1 MELQAGRIS
10 SLPKEARRD
19 VQSLILDA
27 AETVFAQRGFDG
39 ATTRAIAELAEVNL
53 GLIHYHFSNK
63 ELLFE
68 RAVERRVEAIN
79 GRRYEMLQSVRQ
91 TPEGATLERIDG
103 VMAERVDRD
112 LNEHIAANW
121 GGYTGFDAHGDGL
134 ALIIDGAIASAAY
147 TSGMSSR
154 QANISIITAPAFR
167 GQGLATLT
175 CAALIDRL
183 VERLSDDGTLV
194 LEMGIASAP
203 GSEWVQVDRGIDTRA
218 FPSMKKLHEVLGAYA
233 WKWMGRSV
241 AQAGDPVSRHV
252 VHVSRRKPV
261 AYLLMQP
268 PGYDFHLY
276 LQVFAVYQHGALRT

>member
-91 TPEGATLERIDG
+91 TPEGATLERVFEALMRPPIEFGADQ
-103 VMAERVDRD
+103 AESSNYAR
-112 LNEHIAANW
+112 
-121 GGYTGFDAHGDGL
+121 
-134 ALIIDGAIASAAY
+134 IIVQIASGLDERSIRLTSRFFDDIAREFIGEIEACVPGLSHEQATWAY
-147 TSGMSSR
+147 MH
-154 QANISIITAPAFR
+154 AISIGMFLIARTGRVVALSGGACREDELEATIARAITF
-167 GQGLATLT
+167 
-175 CAALIDRL
+175 
-183 VERLSDDGTLV
+183 V
-194 LEMGIASAP
+194 SA
-203 GSEWVQVDRGIDTRA
+203 GTRA
-218 FPSMKKLHEVLGAYA
+218 LTEDFLNPF
-233 WKWMGRSV
+233 
-241 AQAGDPVSRHV
+241 
-252 VHVSRRKPV
+252 SRRK
-261 AYLLMQP
+261 
-268 PGYDFHLY
+268 
-276 LQVFAVYQHGALRT
+276 